1 MYVNTETNP
10 FWSHQVKFITR
21 LCRPK
26 LNTVT
31 SVDLSISGI
40 SNYCFAF
47 NMSEANKMLHPEFA
61 VRPVMYT
68 GLGDV
73 VGSTVWSSGEA
84 SSLAAIPGS
93 KVADSTNFPHPVAE
107 SLAKFGKAAE
117 KANRMQVLASSQGL
131 HAPLRLSMEQR
142 IMQRIQPR
150 LPGLYSHHPLA
161 SQLSGSL
168 DEIDVADFINPAEDS
183 ESIGLPHLM
192 MEHKLSLL

>member
-1 MYVNTETNP
+1 MLQLLD
-10 FWSHQVKFITR
+10 SR
-21 LCRPK
+21 AG
-26 LNTVT
+26 T
-31 SVDLSISGI
+31 SGRKRIARIFGTPGI
-40 SNYCFAF
+40 SNICFTSK
-47 NMSEANKMLHPEFA
+47 MSEGNKMLHPEFA
-61 VRPVMYT
+61 VRPLMYT

-73 VGSTVWSSGEA
+73 IGSTVWSSEQA

-117 KANRMQVLASSQGL
+117 KANRMRVLASAQGL

-150 LPGLYSHHPLA
+150 LPGLYSYHPLA
-161 SQLSGSL
+161 SQLNGSL

-183 ESIGLPHLM
+183 ESVGMPQLM
-192 MEHKLSLL
+192 MEHKLGLL